1 MLVHRRKFLSS
12 SLAAS
17 ALALNAPRIN
27 AATQDSEK
35 QTSGRQY
42 YELRRYHL
50 VSGPQQKLTNSF
62 LEQALIPA
70 LNRLG
75 MQPVGVFD
83 LYLGPQT
90 PSLYVLIPSTSIEA
104 LVNVESRLAQD
115 QEYMRT
121 GAPFLSAPAKEPPYE
136 RVESSL
142 MIAFEGHPQLTV
154 PPVTAQKGSRVFQ
167 LRTYESPTNA
177 DHRRKVEM
185 FHSGEFEIFRK
196 AGFWDVFYGDTLIG
210 PRLPNLTYMLSFPDL
225 SELNAK
231 WKAFGSDPD
240 WKKLS
245 SSPKFNYEAIVSN
258 IANLILN
265 PASYSQI

>member
-1 MLVHRRKFLSS
+1 MHRRKFLSS

-17 ALALNAPRIN
+17 ALALETPVIN
-27 AATQDSEK
+27 AANQDSEK
-35 QTSGRQY
+35 QTAGRQY

-50 VSGPQQKLTNSF
+50 VSGPQQKLMSSF

-70 LNRLG
+70 LNRFG
-75 MQPVGVFD
+75 MQPIGAFD
-83 LYLGPQT
+83 LYLGPET
-90 PSLYVLIPSTSIEA
+90 PSVYVLIPSTSVEA

-115 QEYMRT
+115 EEYMKT

-185 FHSGEFEIFRK
+185 FNSGEFEIFRK

-210 PRLPNLTYMLSFPDL
+210 PRLPNLTYMLSFPDV

-245 SSPKFNYEAIVSN
+245 SSPKFDYEAIVSN
-258 IANLILN
+258 ISNLILN